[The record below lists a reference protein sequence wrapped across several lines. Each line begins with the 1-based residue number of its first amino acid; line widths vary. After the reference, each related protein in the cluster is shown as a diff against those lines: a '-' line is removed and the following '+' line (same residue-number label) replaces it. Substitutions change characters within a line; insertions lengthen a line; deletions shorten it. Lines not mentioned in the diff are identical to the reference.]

1 MTARPTNAAQPPKPT
16 PLYSAVKQM
25 ILGNIASGSWP
36 PGYRIPSENQLVAE
50 LGLSRMTVNRALREL
65 SIEGALRRV
74 QGLGTFVAEP
84 KPTAGPIGNRC
95 ITEMIAERG
104 GQHSSS
110 LLVNETERAAHGV
123 ADDLEIELAVPVIH
137 TVILHCENELP
148 VQLEDRYINPA
159 LAPHYLEQDFT
170 AITPCQFLSQ
180 RIGLTETEHTIEAV
194 LPASWE
200 AKLLGIGRGE
210 PCLLV
215 RGRAFSAGK
224 AVTSARLLMPGGR
237 LSLHARLPVS
247 A

>member
-1 MTARPTNAAQPPKPT
+1 MAPRPANAAKLPKAT
-16 PLYSAVKQM
+16 PLYSAIKQM

-36 PGYRIPSENQLVAE
+36 PGHRIPSENRLVAE

-65 SIEGALRRV
+65 ALEGALRRV

-84 KPTAGPIGNRC
+84 KSSTGLIEIRC

-104 GQHSSS
+104 GQYSAS

-123 ADDLEIELAVPVIH
+123 ADDLEIELAGPVVH

-148 VQLEDRYINPA
+148 LQLEDRYVNPA

-170 AITPCQFLSQ
+170 AITPSRFLSQ
-180 RIGLTETEHTIEAV
+180 RIGLTDSEHTIGAV
-194 LPASWE
+194 LPANWE

-215 RGRAFSAGK
+215 RRRAFSAGK

-237 LSLHARLPVS
+237 LSLYARWPVK